1 MKWIQFV
8 LSQLDAPE
16 PILTAPSEVNF
27 LGLIIV
33 SALLIIVTPMIV
45 RICIPTASRVF
56 AISCGFVVAMFAAVF
71 VMPWFY

>member
-1 MKWIQFV
+1 MKWIRFA

-16 PILTAPSEVNF
+16 PIIAAPRGNNF

-33 SALLIIVTPMIV
+33 SAFLIIVTPVIV

-56 AISCGFVVAMFAAVF
+56 AISCGFVAAMFAAVF